1 MIITPEIDLTPESA
15 ATLER
20 FRQLFHGGRFTA
32 LALIGGLG
40 TTDLQTLWR
49 TMDRVVCMAAGH
61 QLCTA
66 ADPLSPSER
75 LAAAQDAVY
84 DLESL
89 AVDWYYSLDADE
101 QAAVIALLRSLVAW
115 LQALGAQLSPEAQAV
130 LAALRT
136 LLGLLLLEQ
145 SLPATEQE
153 PATGTGTNA
162 N

>member
-1 MIITPEIDLTPESA
+1 MIITPELDLTPESA

-32 LALIGGLG
+32 LALLGGLG

-49 TMDRVVCMAAGH
+49 AMDRVVGMAVGN

-75 LAAAQDAVY
+75 LAAAQAA
-84 DLESL
+84 LESL
-89 AVDWYYSLDADE
+89 KALARGWYASLDPKE
-101 QAAVIALLRSLVAW
+101 QEALIDLLRSLVAW

-130 LAALRT
+130 LAALKT
-136 LLGLLLLEQ
+136 LLGLLLVGRET
-145 SLPATEQE
+145 P
-153 PATGTGTNA
+153 
-162 N
+162 